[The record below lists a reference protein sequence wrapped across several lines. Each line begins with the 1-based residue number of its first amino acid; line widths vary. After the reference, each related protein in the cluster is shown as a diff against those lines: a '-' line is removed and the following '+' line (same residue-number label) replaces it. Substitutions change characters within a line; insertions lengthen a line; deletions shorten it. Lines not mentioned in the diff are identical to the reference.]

1 MNRDPYSI
9 LGVSEGAGQDEI
21 KKAYRKL
28 AKKYHPDANPGD
40 RSAEERF
47 KEIQDAYD
55 IVGDPGKREKYD
67 AAKKGGGAYFGGD
80 EMPGGGFE
88 GGFGGL
94 GDILSG
100 IFGGGFGGR
109 ARQSQPA
116 VDLAVPFA
124 TAARGGSVEAVMD
137 IPVDCNECGGAGGTG
152 RETCASCGGSGRVTS
167 GHGLFSTSHPC
178 QNCGGRGFTLS
189 KRCSSCGG
197 SGRAGTH
204 DRVTVSVPAGVEDGS
219 VLRISTTAGTVQAM
233 IRVLPDRFLRREGR
247 DIHCDVRITA
257 AQATLGTRVMIRT
270 LDGKV
275 RLKVPEGTQPGTV
288 IRIRGR
294 GAVQR
299 GVQGDQLVHVI
310 VAIPTGLSPGEKALW
325 EQLRTGGR

>member
-28 AKKYHPDANPGD
+28 AKKNHPDANPGD

-55 IVGDPGKREKYD
+55 IVGDPGKRAKYD
-67 AAKKGGGAYFGGD
+67 AAKKGGGAFFGEDG
-80 EMPGGGFE
+80 MPGGDFE

-109 ARQSQPA
+109 ARQAQPTI
-116 VDLAVPFA
+116 DLSVPFA
-124 TAARGGSVEAVMD
+124 TAARGGSIETVLN
-137 IPVDCNECGGAGGTG
+137 IPVDCTACGGVGGTG

-178 QNCGGRGFTLS
+178 QNCGGRGYTLS
-189 KRCSSCGG
+189 KRCASCGG
-197 SGRAGTH
+197 TGRAGTH

-219 VLRISTTAGTVQAM
+219 VLRIPTTGGTVQAM

-257 AQATLGTRVMIRT
+257 AQAALGARVMIRT

-299 GVQGDQLVHVI
+299 GVQGDQLVHV
-310 VAIPTGLSPGEKALW
+310 VVGIPTGLSPEEKALW
-325 EQLRTGGR
+325 EQIKSTGR